1 MAILLFIRN
10 TRDFS
15 NISTLIHLF
24 QSFVRSKLEYASIVW
39 FPHHAVHIPSIEH
52 LQRRFLKYLCFR
64 EDGRYPPIGYS
75 QTILLER
82 LSFKTLSERNKLM
95 NLLFLYKILHNL
107 INCFD
112 CNIIKSLKLKDA
124 ARKRY
129 KTSGSTVDCESFKAI
144 RCKLKTDIRTAYSSY
159 IKRMNSDIR
168 SNPRQFWAFIE
179 NKRKS
184 NFIPSVMTY
193 QSETITGPQEI
204 VNGFADHFSKFFTPA
219 KNNTYVP
226 PASNNTFSLA
236 SVTEEQVLTAIRKL
250 KPNMTQG
257 HDQIPAFLVR
267 DCACVFVE
275 PLAIIFNLILKS
287 CQFPEKWKYSKICP
301 VYKKGVKKDIC
312 NYRPISI
319 IPNLAKV
326 FEYLLFNFF
335 SFNVHPMISSCQ
347 HGFVGGRSTVT
358 NLCTITEFLSGAL
371 DERRQ
376 VDVIYTDFSS
386 AFDSIDHDIL
396 FKKLDSFGF
405 SDNLRL
411 LLRSYL
417 HDRYLYV
424 YLNGFK
430 SYFFR
435 QDSGVPQGLV
445 LGPLFF
451 NIYINDIVES
461 LDLPCLLFADDMK
474 VYSLIGCYDDALR
487 VQDGIDSIVRWCVNN
502 NLHLNCAKCKVVSF
516 TKKTKPLLFNYNI
529 NGRILSRSNL
539 VRDLGVIFDSRLSFT
554 DHIESIVNSSFKSL
568 GFVLRNG
575 KEFSDVDTLKLL
587 YFTCV
592 RSRLEYASL
601 VWSPMYNNH
610 IASLER
616 VQRRFLKNGVHMLTG
631 SYPPRGHPNDLL
643 LGQLGMS
650 SLLSRRAE
658 HSLVFLFKLIHG
670 LVNCS
675 DLLSQVT
682 FKVNRPACRTKSTF
696 SLPTRRT
703 NTGLSSPVVRMMIN
717 YGNIEDRVDIFCC
730 GIDALRKCYLNPLV
744 RDQQ

>member
-1 MAILLFIRN
+1 
-10 TRDFS
+10 
-15 NISTLIHLF
+15 
-24 QSFVRSKLEYASIVW
+24 
-39 FPHHAVHIPSIEH
+39 
-52 LQRRFLKYLCFR
+52 
-64 EDGRYPPIGYS
+64 
-75 QTILLER
+75 
-82 LSFKTLSERNKLM
+82 
-95 NLLFLYKILHNL
+95 
-107 INCFD
+107 
-112 CNIIKSLKLKDA
+112 
-124 ARKRY
+124 
-129 KTSGSTVDCESFKAI
+129 
-144 RCKLKTDIRTAYSSY
+144 
-159 IKRMNSDIR
+159 
-168 SNPRQFWAFIE
+168 
-179 NKRKS
+179 
-184 NFIPSVMTY
+184 MTY

-226 PASNNTFSLA
+226 PASNNTFSLD

-319 IPNLAKV
+319 IPNFAKV

-335 SFNVHPMISSCQ
+335 SFNVHPMISCCQ

-417 HDRYLYV
+417 HDRYLY
-424 YLNGFK
+424 LNGFK

-435 QDSGVPQGLV
+435 QDSGVPQGSV

-487 VQDGIDSIVRWCVNN
+487 LQDGIDNIVRWCVDN
-502 NLHLNCAKCKVVSF
+502 NLHLNCAKCA
-516 TKKTKPLLFNYNI
+516 
-529 NGRILSRSNL
+529 G
-539 VRDLGVIFDSRLSFT
+539 
-554 DHIESIVNSSFKSL
+554 
-568 GFVLRNG
+568 
-575 KEFSDVDTLKLL
+575 
-587 YFTCV
+587 
-592 RSRLEYASL
+592 
-601 VWSPMYNNH
+601 
-610 IASLER
+610 
-616 VQRRFLKNGVHMLTG
+616 
-631 SYPPRGHPNDLL
+631 
-643 LGQLGMS
+643 GQFHQ
-650 SLLSRRAE
+650 E
-658 HSLVFLFKLIHG
+658 
-670 LVNCS
+670 N
-675 DLLSQVT
+675 
-682 FKVNRPACRTKSTF
+682 
-696 SLPTRRT
+696 
-703 NTGLSSPVVRMMIN
+703 
-717 YGNIEDRVDIFCC
+717 
-730 GIDALRKCYLNPLV
+730 
-744 RDQQ
+744 